1 MAKQAQ
7 RAGGVPIGLPVHCGF
22 TQVAVYATTLPR
34 GALGGSVAVRLVVG
48 VATPHRASG
57 AIVEAGDMGGS
68 VGVVGWVDLEFL
80 NPSILQGGS
89 LAYAHT

>member
-7 RAGGVPIGLPVHCGF
+7 RAGGVPIGLSRSRGF

-34 GALGGSVAVRLVVG
+34 VALGRSVAVRSMVG
-48 VATPHRASG
+48 VAMPLRATG
-57 AIVEAGDMGGS
+57 AIVEARDKGNSGG
-68 VGVVGWVDLEFL
+68 VAGWVDLEFL

>member
-7 RAGGVPIGLPVHCGF
+7 RAGGVPIGLTVHCGF
-22 TQVAVYATTLPR
+22 TQVAVYATTLPCV
-34 GALGGSVAVRLVVG
+34 ALGGSVAVRSMVG
-48 VATPHRASG
+48 VATSHRATG
-57 AIVEAGDMGGS
+57 AIVEACDKGG
-68 VGVVGWVDLEFL
+68 GVVGWVDLEFL